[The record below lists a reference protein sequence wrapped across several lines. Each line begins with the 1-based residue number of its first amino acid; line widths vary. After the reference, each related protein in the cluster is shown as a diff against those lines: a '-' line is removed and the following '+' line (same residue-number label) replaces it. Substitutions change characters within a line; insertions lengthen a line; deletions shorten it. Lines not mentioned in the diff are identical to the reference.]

1 MTAPKAPPSS
11 GWRSVF
17 AVPDYRRLWAI
28 GVVSSVVRWLDTLAF
43 AVFAYQATGSASVVA
58 LLTMLRLVPM
68 ALIGPF
74 LGALG
79 ERIERRTMLFAVSC
93 LMCATALV
101 LAWLAHA
108 GVLAVWHLAVAALLN
123 GLAWATDNTVRRL
136 LIGEVVGSARVG
148 AAMSIDI
155 GSGNAARLLG
165 PTTGGA
171 LLAGVGIEGAFLLGA
186 VLYLVPI
193 VAAWRLAWRSAG
205 APAGGPAILAR
216 IAEGFAVVR
225 RDRRLAGTMAVTV
238 IFNLFGWPFTSM
250 VPVIAT
256 DALGL
261 GPRGAGLLAGLDGL
275 GSLASA
281 ALLAV
286 WLRPRHYRAAYVG
299 GTAAY
304 LATLSL
310 FALSPDP
317 VTAGVVL
324 VINGFAQSG
333 FGVMQSTL
341 VYVLAPPEARSR
353 VFGVLSMCIGTAP
366 LGFIQLGLLADAI
379 GAPYA
384 TALIGVQGLL
394 ALALTWRL
402 WRTI

>member
-1 MTAPKAPPSS
+1 
-11 GWRSVF
+11 
-17 AVPDYRRLWAI
+17 
-28 GVVSSVVRWLDTLAF
+28 
-43 AVFAYQATGSASVVA
+43 
-58 LLTMLRLVPM
+58 
-68 ALIGPF
+68 
-74 LGALG
+74 
-79 ERIERRTMLFAVSC
+79 
-93 LMCATALV
+93 MCATALV
-101 LAWLAHA
+101 LAALAHA
-108 GVLAVWHLAVAALLN
+108 GLLAVWHLAVAALLN
-123 GLAWATDNTVRRL
+123 GLSWATDNTVRRL
-136 LIGEVVGSARVG
+136 LIGEVVGTARLG
-148 AAMSIDI
+148 AAMSVDI

-165 PTTGGA
+165 PTAGGA

-193 VAAWRLAWRSAG
+193 AASWRLAWRSQG

-216 IAEGFAVVR
+216 IAEGFGVVR

-238 IFNLFGWPFTSM
+238 IFNIFGWPFTSM

-281 ALLAV
+281 AMLAV
-286 WLRPRHYRAAYVG
+286 WLRPHHYRAAYVG

-304 LATLSL
+304 LVTLSL

-317 VTAGVVL
+317 ITAGAILVL
-324 VINGFAQSG
+324 NGFAQSG
-333 FGVMQSTL
+333 FGVMQTTL
-341 VYVLAPPEARSR
+341 VYVLAPPEMRSR
-353 VFGVLSMCIGTAP
+353 VFGVLSLCIGTAP
-366 LGFIQLGLLADAI
+366 LGFIHLGILADAI

-384 TALIGVQGLL
+384 TALIGLEGLV
-394 ALALTWRL
+394 ALALTRRL